1 VELGGRHVVVTGAAG
16 GIGAALG
23 KRFAAEGARV
33 TLADIDPERLAAI
46 AGELGALAVPTDV
59 SSEPPIRE
67 LIARATAAH
76 GPIDLFFS
84 NAGIGGPVGGP
95 EAPDE
100 EWQRIWQ
107 VNVMAHVWAARAL
120 LPAMLARGEGYLAA
134 TASAAGLLTQIS
146 TAPYTVT
153 KHAAVALAE
162 WLAINYG
169 DAGVRVSVLC
179 PQGVRTPMV
188 ELALAHDPVGS
199 VPLLA
204 EGLLEPDEVAEV
216 TLAGIREE
224 RFLILPHPQVADY
237 LALKGSD
244 PERWLRGARRLAR
257 QARAAARPGAA
268 GDRREPGP

>member
-268 GDRREPGP
+268 GDRREPGA